1 MGALYRTK
9 DLGLKRPLH
18 LGLLFIKSHPM
29 YIEWLKFRVQPE
41 LRSQFIEI
49 DQHIWTTA
57 LAQNPAFVRKEVWV
71 NPTQSDEVITTI
83 YWSNRDQWKAIPV
96 AELEHIEH
104 NFQSALGADVYELI
118 EAKEYQLELAC

>member
-1 MGALYRTK
+1 MKAAPIPGPAFYQ
-9 DLGLKRPLH
+9 
-18 LGLLFIKSHPM
+18 FHPM

-41 LRSQFIEI
+41 LRSQFIKI

-57 LAQNPAFVRKEVWV
+57 LAQNPAFVRKEVWL
-71 NPTQSDEVITTI
+71 NPTQADEVITTI
-83 YWSNRDQWKAIPV
+83 YWSDRDQWKAIPV

-118 EAKEYQLELAC
+118 EAKEYKLELTC